1 MDIMQHMQW
10 QQQAYW
16 KYSKIRDG
24 SMRSALTKIYN
35 DPLIFVPEFPDYIF
49 EPLSPLSKKKR
60 SDSCKD
66 NNDRAK
72 DESNS
77 KGSANK

>member
-1 MDIMQHMQW
+1 
-10 QQQAYW
+10 
-16 KYSKIRDG
+16 
-24 SMRSALTKIYN
+24 MRSALTKIYN
-35 DPLIFVPEFPDYIF
+35 DPFIFVPEFSDYIF
-49 EPLSPLSKKKR
+49 EPWNPLLKKER

-66 NNDRAK
+66 NNDGEK